1 MNWLCLPEHGGVGA
15 CQVSP
20 VAWKLPALMG
30 SEGYHYTPSQDSI
43 QLGVSARAIA
53 FHHLSLSC
61 SVPFPQ
67 LYSSNNDPS
76 TKSATLTSLAS
87 SVHPGSGWLPG
98 YHSPPPFRSGCCLS
112 TYSLSPSMK
121 TSAGALS
128 IHQRPPNPCKS
139 LLTVALAPAN
149 HTAPPLRML

>member
-98 YHSPPPFRSGCCLS
+98 YHSPPLPLRLLS
-112 TYSLSPSMK
+112 VHLQSVTLYENLCGGPKHSPK
-121 TSAGALS
+121 TSQPL
-128 IHQRPPNPCKS
+128 Q
-139 LLTVALAPAN
+139 VPAYCS
-149 HTAPPLRML
+149 TGSC